1 MNVKVADLKFE
12 PLIEEDTIKQ
22 RIAVLGEQIS
32 KEYEGK
38 LPVFLGVL
46 NGSFLF
52 IADLVREVTTPCEVT
67 FTKLASYFGG
77 TVSSLTVRSDIELS
91 IDISNRDVIIV
102 EDIIDSGN
110 TLAYLIERLK
120 VFNPASLKVC
130 TLLSK
135 TDAIEIHMPELTYIG
150 FEIANEFVVGY
161 GLDYKEQGRNLKSIY
176 RMVGE

>member
-1 MNVKVADLKFE
+1 MNVKVVDLEFE
-12 PLIEEDTIKQ
+12 PLITHETIQKRVAVIAEEIN
-22 RIAVLGEQIS
+22 
-32 KEYEGK
+32 KEYDGK

-52 IADLVREVTTPCEVT
+52 IADLMKEVTIPCEIT

-77 TVSSLTVRSDIELS
+77 TSSSRTVRNDIDLGV
-91 IDISNRDVIIV
+91 DIKDRHVIIV

-120 VFNPASLKVC
+120 VFKPASLKVC

-135 TDAIEIHMPELTYIG
+135 TSAIEIFIQELTYVG
-150 FEIANEFVVGY
+150 FEIENEFVVGY
-161 GLDYKEQGRNLKSIY
+161 GLDYKEQGRNLKDIY
-176 RMVGE
+176 RLVSA

>member
-1 MNVKVADLKFE
+1 MNVKVVDLEFE
-12 PLIEEDTIKQ
+12 PLITHDTIQK
-22 RIAVLGEQIS
+22 RVAVIAGEIN
-32 KEYEGK
+32 KEYKGK

-52 IADLVREVTTPCEVT
+52 IADLMKEVNIPCEVT

-77 TVSSLTVRSDIELS
+77 TSSSRTVRNDIDLGV
-91 IDISNRDVIIV
+91 DIKDRHVIIV

-120 VFNPASLKVC
+120 VFKPASLKVC

-135 TDAIEIHMPELTYIG
+135 TSAIEIFIQELTYVG
-150 FEIANEFVVGY
+150 FEIENEFVVGY
-161 GLDYKEQGRNLKSIY
+161 GLDYKEQGRNLKDIY
-176 RMVGE
+176 RLVSA